1 MRLTQRP
8 SQTKQER
15 KIIMKKLFIL
25 LTLLS
30 LLLVPAATMAS
41 TLYGGD
47 ASDQASADDILDII
61 FLIDVSGSMYDDI
74 NAIGAVAQSTIAN
87 LECPDC
93 NVWVRA
99 TFAGIR
105 SAAPSYYDP
114 NHVFNEG
121 FTGSH
126 ISSVEDNGGAA
137 LDAINSASGT
147 WWVDDSTA
155 EQDYY
160 RAVVTIGDEGTE
172 NGYPVYQ
179 NDWDIAYAANQA
191 AIATPDLFLFS
202 WVTNDPYTN
211 VPELFSAMAV
221 GGTGGGYVFGDTG
234 GSFVDDRLGS
244 NDVTQ
249 TLEDIICTAASG
261 GTGGDPVPEP
271 ATMLLLGTGIVGL
284 AGASRKKLLKK

>member
-47 ASDQASADDILDII
+47 ALDQASADDILDII

-74 NAIGAVAQSTIAN
+74 NAIGAVAQSTITN

-99 TFAGIR
+99 TFAGINGTYG
-105 SAAPSYYDP
+105 S
-114 NHVFNEG
+114 VFNQG
-121 FTGSH
+121 FYGNPGDDH
-126 ISSVEDNGGAA
+126 VNNIEDNGGAA

-147 WWVDDSTA
+147 WWVDDATA

-179 NDWDIAYAANQA
+179 DDWDIAYAANQA

-202 WVTNDPYTN
+202 WVTNDPYPY
-211 VPELFSAMAV
+211 VPALFEAMAV
-221 GGTGGGYVFGDTG
+221 GGIGGGHVFGDTG